1 MLLTISIIAYFLHYE
16 KSTLSVLSENVDFFS
31 WSYWPD
37 LNRRPADYES
47 ILDSKK
53 TPKMGFFREK
63 TSFSSILKFPS
74 LVRPYFG
81 KNIFILIS
89 VFLRRHF
96 CHV

>member
-1 MLLTISIIAYFLHYE
+1 MRSAIRQTSQKLTFIPYLWPIFAF
-16 KSTLSVLSENVDFFS
+16 

-47 ILDSKK
+47 IPDFKK
-53 TPKMGFFREK
+53 PPKMGFFRKK

-81 KNIFILIS
+81 KNIFILFRC
-89 VFLRRHF
+89 FLHRHF
-96 CHV
+96 CHVFTY